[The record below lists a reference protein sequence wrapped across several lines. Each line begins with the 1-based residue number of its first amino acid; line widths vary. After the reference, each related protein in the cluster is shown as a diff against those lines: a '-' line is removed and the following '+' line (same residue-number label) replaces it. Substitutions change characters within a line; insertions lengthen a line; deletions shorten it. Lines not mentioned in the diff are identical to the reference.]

1 MIIVAIF
8 YNVIV
13 TICVLGQTAI
23 WIKKFIEYYKER
35 KAQNIVNV
43 MTTQID
49 QSPPPANI
57 VINNTHWNHQ
67 ICNNYG
73 LLVLIVILL
82 VLVLSQFVGRF
93 RLNRL
98 SSWKNLTYEEN
109 AHLYDNTEFVLFT
122 IGIPMIM
129 YVRNEKIRKHVGDEI
144 KDSCHIC
151 AKKCGF

>member
-1 MIIVAIF
+1 MIL
-8 YNVIV
+8 

-93 RLNRL
+93 KLNQMF
-98 SSWKNLTYEEN
+98 SSWKNLTFEEK
-109 AHLYDNTEFVLFT
+109 AHLYDNIEFVLFT
-122 IGIPMIM
+122 IGIPFII
-129 YVRNEKIRKHVGDEI
+129 YIKNEKIRKHVVDEI
-144 KDSCHIC
+144 KDICHVYR
-151 AKKCGF
+151 KCE

>member
-1 MIIVAIF
+1 MVATFYIVIVA
-8 YNVIV
+8 V
-13 TICVLGQTAI
+13 CVLGQTAI
-23 WIKKFIEYYKER
+23 LIKKFIEYYKER

-49 QSPPPANI
+49 QSPPANI

-82 VLVLSQFVGRF
+82 VLVLWYFFAERF

-151 AKKCGF
+151 TKKCEL

>member
-1 MIIVAIF
+1 MVATFYIVIVA
-8 YNVIV
+8 V
-13 TICVLGQTAI
+13 CVLGQTAI
-23 WIKKFIEYYKER
+23 LIKKFIEYYKER
-35 KAQNIVNV
+35 QAQNNVNV
-43 MTTQID
+43 MIHNNH
-49 QSPPPANI
+49 PANNQ
-57 VINNTHWNHQ
+57 INNTHWNHQ